1 MWQYFISAITKS
13 YSLVWI
19 YHIQFL
25 YLPAD
30 GNVGSFPFLVIMN
43 NAAMTIHMW
52 IFVWMYVFISL
63 GYVYLGMELLGHMV
77 TIFNPL
83 RNARLFSKRAVSLD
97 MLTRSTEGSMHAH
110 TGRWISLS
118 KAVDLKKCP
127 CLSPTHIQL
136 NQNFRRWSL
145 ASGILFVFPVKLLT
159 GSHSESDWFRL
170 PSKPSLSASVPWI
183 SLPGVLCLSQRARW
197 FKSTGAEPGVTPHT
211 L

>member
-1 MWQYFISAITKS
+1 MWMSQIGKSPGTEMRLGVSKGRVQTFFSRTGKRSELIVVWLHNSDYTKNH
-13 YSLVWI
+13 W
-19 YHIQFL
+19 
-25 YLPAD
+25 
-30 GNVGSFPFLVIMN
+30 
-43 NAAMTIHMW
+43 T
-52 IFVWMYVFISL
+52 
-63 GYVYLGMELLGHMV
+63 
-77 TIFNPL
+77 
-83 RNARLFSKRAVSLD
+83 
-97 MLTRSTEGSMHAH
+97 AH